1 MIGWIYKIE
10 LNDEIYIGSTVNLR
24 IRTNNHNSDIKNR
37 NYKLYKYCRANNIEQ
52 IDLIPIEEVEYET
65 VEELWVVEEIYRKRY
80 ATLNGKKCYMS
91 KEEKREYYLVTNK
104 NYKQNNKEK
113 TKETNKNY
121 YKKNKVKISEY
132 SKEYNKIYKQK
143 NKEKLSERAKEK
155 IQCEICGL
163 VVRRDGIARHKKT
176 PKCTNYL

>member
-1 MIGWIYKIE
+1 MKGFIYMIE
-10 LNDEIYIGSTVNLR
+10 LNDDVYIGSTNDLHT
-24 IRTNNHNSDIKNR
+24 RTRNHNRDIKKC
-37 NYKLYKYCRANNIEQ
+37 NYKLYKYCRANNITEVE
-52 IDLIPIEEVEYET
+52 LILIEEIEHDT
-65 VEELWVVEEIYRKRY
+65 LEELCIIEEICRKRY

>member
-1 MIGWIYKIE
+1 MIEINE
-10 LNDEIYIGSTVNLR
+10 QIYIGSTVNLPK
-24 IRTNNHNSDIKNR
+24 RTKNHNTDIKNSTT
-37 NYKLYKYCRANNIEQ
+37 KLYKYCRANNIEEVE
-52 IDLIPIEEVEYET
+52 LIIIEEIEHDT
-65 VEELWVVEEIYRKRY
+65 LEELHIVEEIYRQAFN